1 MRRAIATFEQVLL
14 RGHITGCVPD
24 RIRKGRDEE
33 VLSELAELFTLAR
46 R

>member
-14 RGHITGCVPD
+14 RGHIAGRVPD

-33 VLSELAELFTLAR
+33 VLSELAELFALAR